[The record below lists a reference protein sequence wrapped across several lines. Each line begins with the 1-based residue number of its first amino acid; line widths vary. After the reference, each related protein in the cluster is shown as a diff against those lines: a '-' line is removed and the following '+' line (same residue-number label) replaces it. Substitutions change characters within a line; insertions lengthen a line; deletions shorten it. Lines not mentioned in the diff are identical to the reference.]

1 MDIPCN
7 EKKTSDDSSK
17 AISREEE
24 KEEKER
30 KEGKEKE
37 GKEKKAEESD
47 LAIWFLKSIHRC
59 LIYLGDLAR
68 LLPFR
73 DYLGR
78 WYMKPVIR
86 I

>member
-1 MDIPCN
+1 MDIPCA

-17 AISREEE
+17 AISRDEE
-24 KEEKER
+24 KEEKERKER

-68 LLPFR
+68 
-73 DYLGR
+73 
-78 WYMKPVIR
+78 
-86 I
+86 